1 MHPAQMS
8 AGFSF
13 HSISFALPAAI
24 LVLSVFFPSTKST
37 MLNAGR
43 DQCLG
48 DTSSAFHLV
57 LAMANSSI
65 FDSVATFEKQADT
78 AGLPTEWIRALKNA
92 NIDTLGKLSYAVT
105 VPGAQVT
112 EQALHD
118 FTNTVLVP
126 HHRWQPTR
134 H

>member
-1 MHPAQMS
+1 MKAPQGKAQVSSFLTNLKAGLMHPAQMS

-24 LVLSVFFPSTKST
+24 LVLSKST

-105 VPGAQVT
+105 AWGSS
-112 EQALHD
+112 
-118 FTNTVLVP
+118 
-126 HHRWQPTR
+126 HRASPA
-134 H
+134 